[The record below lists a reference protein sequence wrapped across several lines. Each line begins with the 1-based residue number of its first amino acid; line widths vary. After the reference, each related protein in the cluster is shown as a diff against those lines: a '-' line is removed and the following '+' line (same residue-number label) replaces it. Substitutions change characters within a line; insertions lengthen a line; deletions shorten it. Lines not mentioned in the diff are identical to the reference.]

1 MKNLIVAVSFILAVL
16 LFAGNASAQQNRLND
31 TSAEERAQLQTQRM
45 KETLKLDSLQLGQV
59 ASINLS
65 YARKMDPVI
74 AGSGSR
80 LSKLKAYQQI
90 NASKEKELQRVL
102 NPDQFKQ
109 FKQQQQ
115 QIREQLKKR
124 RS

>member
-1 MKNLIVAVSFILAVL
+1 MKNSIATVCLILAVL

>member
-1 MKNLIVAVSFILAVL
+1 MKNSIATVCLILAVL
-16 LFAGNASAQQNRLND
+16 LFAGNASAQQNRLNE

-45 KETLKLDSLQLGQV
+45 KETLKLDSLQLAQV
-59 ASINLS
+59 TSINLS

-80 LSKLKAYQQI
+80 LSKLRAYQQI
-90 NASKEKELQRVL
+90 NASKEKELQQVL

>member
-1 MKNLIVAVSFILAVL
+1 MKNSIVTVSFILAVL

-45 KETLKLDSLQLGQV
+45 KETLKLDSLQLAQV
-59 ASINLS
+59 TSINLS

-115 QIREQLKKR
+115 QIREQLKKP

>member
-1 MKNLIVAVSFILAVL
+1 MKSSIVTFSFILAVL
-16 LFAGNASAQQNRLND
+16 LFAGNASAQQHRLTD
-31 TSAEERAQLQTQRM
+31 TPAEERAQLQTQRM
-45 KETLKLDSLQLGQV
+45 KETLKLDSLQLAKV
-59 ASINLS
+59 ASINLI

-80 LSKLKAYQQI
+80 LSKLRAYQQI
-90 NASKEKELQRVL
+90 NTSKEKELQQVL